1 MISTNNVTLQY
12 GGRELFHSVSMNFTK
27 GNCYGLIGAN
37 GAGKSTFL
45 KILSGEIEP
54 NKGHVTITPGERLS
68 VLKQDH
74 FAFDEFDVI
83 RTVLMGNAHLVEIMD
98 AKEALYAKED
108 FTEEDG
114 IRISELEEEFAEMD
128 GWSAE
133 SDAEILLNALGI
145 HNEFHNKLMKEL
157 TGEQKVKVLLAQAL
171 FGNPDILL
179 LDEPT
184 NHLDVAAINW
194 LEEFLLDFE
203 NTVIVVSHD
212 RHFLN
217 KVCTHIADVDF
228 GKIELYVGN
237 YDFWYEYTQMRQRQL
252 REQNKKNEAKVIS
265 GKITADVPAYV
276 ARTGSSERMGKLISV
291 RGNKQEDIA
300 AINAGDIGVITKL
313 NSLDTGDTIC
323 DPKKVV
329 HLDGVKFP
337 APSLTMAIVV
347 KKKGEEDKVAAG
359 LRRIMGED
367 PTVVFSTNEETR
379 EMLLSGLG
387 EQQLDIVLAKLKSKF
402 GVEIDLKIPKVAYR
416 ETIRKSCS
424 VQGRHKKQTGGSG
437 QFGDVWIRFEPH
449 DGDELIFESEVVG
462 GSVPKNYF
470 PAVEKGLQEAV
481 QKGPLAGYPVVG
493 LKAVLYDGSYHPVDS
508 NDMAFRTAAKIA
520 YKNGMAQAAPVIL
533 EPIGDLKVYI
543 PDANLGDIMGD
554 ITKRRGRVMG
564 MGAADEPKMQEL
576 VAEVPMAEMGDF
588 STMLRSVTAGRG
600 YFTLTF
606 ARYEDAPGNVAQKVI
621 EDAKAEAE
629 E

>member
-12 GGRELFHSVSMNFTK
+12 GGRELFRSVSINFTK

-54 NKGHVTITPGERLS
+54 NKGHVSITPGERLS

-74 FAFDEFDVI
+74 FAFDEYDVI
-83 RTVLMGNAHLVEIMD
+83 RTVLMGNPKLIEIMD

-145 HNEFHNKLMKEL
+145 HNEWHYRLMKEL

-203 NTVIVVSHD
+203 NIVIVVSHD

-237 YDFWYEYTQMRQRQL
+237 YDFWYEYTQMRQRQT
-252 REQNKKNEAKVIS
+252 REQNKKNEAKVKELQEFI
-265 GKITADVPAYV
+265 
-276 ARTGSSERMGKLISV
+276 ARFS
-291 RGNKQEDIA
+291 A
-300 AINAGDIGVITKL
+300 NA
-313 NSLDTGDTIC
+313 S
-323 DPKKVV
+323 
-329 HLDGVKFP
+329 
-337 APSLTMAIVV
+337 
-347 KKKGEEDKVAAG
+347 
-359 LRRIMGED
+359 
-367 PTVVFSTNEETR
+367 
-379 EMLLSGLG
+379 
-387 EQQLDIVLAKLKSKF
+387 KSKQ
-402 GVEIDLKIPKVAYR
+402 A
-416 ETIRKSCS
+416 TSRK
-424 VQGRHKKQTGGSG
+424 K
-437 QFGDVWIRFEPH
+437 
-449 DGDELIFESEVVG
+449 LLES
-462 GSVPKNYF
+462 
-470 PAVEKGLQEAV
+470 
-481 QKGPLAGYPVVG
+481 
-493 LKAVLYDGSYHPVDS
+493 
-508 NDMAFRTAAKIA
+508 I
-520 YKNGMAQAAPVIL
+520 
-533 EPIGDLKVYI
+533 
-543 PDANLGDIMGD
+543 
-554 ITKRRGRVMG
+554 
-564 MGAADEPKMQEL
+564 
-576 VAEVPMAEMGDF
+576 
-588 STMLRSVTAGRG
+588 
-600 YFTLTF
+600 
-606 ARYEDAPGNVAQKVI
+606 VI
-621 EDAKAEAE
+621 EDMPVSSRRFPFIEFKPDREIGNDLLKVENLSKTVGGRKVLDNVSFTLRPNEKVAFVGTDAVAKTTFFKILMGELEPDEGSFKWGVTTSQAYFPSDNASFFDGVEDSLIDWVRRYSDLQFETDVRGWLGRLMFSGEEATKKAKVLSGGE
-629 E
+629 RVRCMLIKMMLSGSNVLILDEPTNHLDLESITSLNNALIKFKGAILFTSHDHQFVQSIADRIIEFRPEGLYDRKETYDEFLENNDLLVTK